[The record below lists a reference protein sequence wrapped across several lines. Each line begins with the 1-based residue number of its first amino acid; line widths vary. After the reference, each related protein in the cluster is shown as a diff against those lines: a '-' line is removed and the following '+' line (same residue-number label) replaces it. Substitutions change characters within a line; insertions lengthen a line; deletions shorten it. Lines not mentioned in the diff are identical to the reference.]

1 MPKKNRNAVTVPAV
15 RSDYDVGYA
24 KPPVKNR
31 FKPGQSGNP
40 RGRPKKQATPRIDP
54 AMEPTQDWILNELY
68 RRVHV
73 RDGDQT
79 VEMTAIQVTLR
90 TLVNDAMAGKHA
102 ARKEVIQLAQQA
114 EARQLELH
122 LKDIDT
128 WIAYKLEWNEE
139 FKRCDEAGIPR
150 PDPVL
155 HPDDITLCPVT
166 CKLTISGPIDQNRKA
181 IWLKLQERIAD
192 FLDEIADY
200 EEFVRNNPEGH
211 NFSGMIMATCDVIEA
226 LALQGPKWRYR
237 HYRLTNRNLEWPR
250 QVLEL
255 VAAKRAQYPE

>member
-1 MPKKNRNAVTVPAV
+1 MPKKNGNAVTVPAV

-24 KPPVKNR
+24 KPPEANR

-40 RGRPKKQATPRIDP
+40 MGRPKKRVAQRIDP
-54 AMEPTQDWILNELY
+54 AMEPTQGFILNELY
-68 RRVHV
+68 RRVRV

-79 VEMTAIQVTLR
+79 VEMSAIQVALR
-90 TLVNDAMAGKHA
+90 TLVNDAMAGKPA

-122 LKDIDT
+122 IKDVDT
-128 WIAYKLEWNEE
+128 WIAHKHQWYEE
-139 FKRCDEAGIPR
+139 FARCDEAGIPR

-155 HPDDITLCPVT
+155 HPDDIHLCPVT
-166 CKLTISGPIDQNRKA
+166 GELTISGPMDENQKA
-181 IWLKLQERIAD
+181 SWLKLQERIAD

-200 EEFVRNNPEGH
+200 EAFVRSNPEGT
-211 NFSGMIMATCDVIEA
+211 NFRGIIMATCDAIEA
-226 LALQGPKWRYR
+226 LALNGPKWRYR